1 MTDAPRSSNSRHR
14 REHGRHPTHAGHDG
28 QSGRRTQ
35 AERSATTI
43 TKLLDATADCLATKG
58 YARTSTTD
66 ICRQAGVSR
75 GAMLHH
81 FPSKAVLVAAAC
93 EHIFQHR
100 VDEFRDAMAQVPET
114 DNRLEAAIDVLWDLF
129 RSDTFAAWYELIVA
143 GRTDPDL
150 HPHVALVAGRLAETV
165 RDTWNELFVLPPDT
179 SPAVVAQFA
188 TAPVLMFAVL
198 DGLALARMTGA
209 PTVANDAERVLAL
222 VKAAAEPL
230 GPVLPPS
237 TLAASSPSPSSHLP
251 AESRSASGPPTE
263 DPT

>member
-1 MTDAPRSSNSRHR
+1 MLVLIQNEPMTESARPSSSRHAREHTPRSERGA
-14 REHGRHPTHAGHDG
+14 HGP
-28 QSGRRTQ
+28 RRTQ
-35 AERSATTI
+35 AERSASTM
-43 TKLLDATADCLATKG
+43 TKLLDATADCLAEQG

-66 ICRQAGVSR
+66 ICRRAGVSR

-93 EHIFQHR
+93 EHVFQHR
-100 VDEFRDAMAQVPET
+100 VDEFRSAMAQVPET
-114 DNRLEAAIDVLWDLF
+114 DNRLDAAIDVLWDLF

-165 RDTWNELFVLPPDT
+165 RDTWNELFVLPPGTPPEIVD
-179 SPAVVAQFA
+179 QFA

-209 PTVANDAERVLAL
+209 PGMAADAERVLAL

-230 GPVLPPS
+230 GPVLPPR
-237 TLAASSPSPSSHLP
+237 P
-251 AESRSASGPPTE
+251 APTGDTPTE
-263 DPT
+263 EPA

>member
-1 MTDAPRSSNSRHR
+1 MPRSVRPADRSHIHPRRPERPIHR
-14 REHGRHPTHAGHDG
+14 E
-28 QSGRRTQ
+28 RRTQ
-35 AERSATTI
+35 AERSAATRA
-43 TKLLDATADCLATKG
+43 KLLDATAASLAELG
-58 YARTSTTD
+58 YSRTSTSD
-66 ICRQAGVSR
+66 ICRRAGVSR

-93 EHIFQHR
+93 EHVFQHR
-100 VDEFRDAMAQVPET
+100 VDEFRAAMAKVPEG

-165 RDTWNELFVLPPDT
+165 RETWNELFVLPPDT
-179 SPAVVAQFA
+179 PPLIVAQFA
-188 TAPVLMFAVL
+188 TAPILMFAVL

-209 PTVANDAERVLAL
+209 PTVAADAERVLAL

-230 GPVLPPS
+230 GPVLPP
-237 TLAASSPSPSSHLP
+237 TAVADLTA
-251 AESRSASGPPTE
+251 
-263 DPT
+263 